1 MAGAELLGTFPF
13 LHASSTQPFCCGCS
27 MDLLCCWGR
36 GGRGS
41 SSESL
46 PKPRQLHDL
55 GTCLADPRVPK
66 PVGRGGGDVVG
77 LICSLL
83 PFFSLSVFVSSLLA
97 SLCMCLALLSA
108 LPASAWRWGTSRKGY
123 GSDLFLAPSP
133 CSAHVHL
140 HRPPVSLVI
149 ASQPR
154 NYSAFTSLVPGVCR
168 ELS

>member
-1 MAGAELLGTFPF
+1 MAGVELLGTFLL
-13 LHASSTQPFCCGCS
+13 LHASSMQPFCCGCPID
-27 MDLLCCWGR
+27 MLCCCGE
-36 GGRGS
+36 GEGS

-46 PKPRQLHDL
+46 LNPRQLHDV
-55 GTCLADPRVPK
+55 GTCPANPRVPK
-66 PVGRGGGDVVG
+66 PAGGGGGDVVG

-83 PFFSLSVFVSSLLA
+83 PFFCLSVFVSSLLA
-97 SLCMCLALLSA
+97 SLCMCLAVLSA

-140 HRPPVSLVI
+140 RRPPPVSLVI
-149 ASQPR
+149 ASQPP
-154 NYSAFTSLVPGVCR
+154 NYSAFTFLAPGVCR